1 MCPSEYIARFKAHN
15 QLPFSHPAD
24 LAALDLDIS
33 SDHMRHPGSVHFPM
47 YYSLQRID
55 LGSDL
60 NRVHVSDPSPTVGQN
75 SLSSSAHGGCVL
87 ELERII
93 RRTSGWGDAR
103 VFNYSVIKVDE
114 SVPGTIEMRK

>member
-33 SDHMRHPGSVHFPM
+33 SDHMRHPGRKRRPFSNTDYLLRRMNSGADV
-47 YYSLQRID
+47 
-55 LGSDL
+55 
-60 NRVHVSDPSPTVGQN
+60 NKVHVSDSSLTVGQN
-75 SLSSSAHGGCVL
+75 SLSSGAHGGCVF

-93 RRTSGWGDAR
+93 RRASGSGDTR
-103 VFNYSVIKVDE
+103 IFNYSVIKSMNFSLE
-114 SVPGTIEMRK
+114 